1 MSAKMYKIFVG
12 NVPFQCSNQEFINCF
27 KDIDGFI
34 DGEIINRHN
43 TEYSRGFGFI
53 TLETEDAGKKLM
65 ARTDIICK
73 DRVLRFADY
82 NFGEKSQTDKNY
94 IFIKNIPR
102 HMKRNDLIDIFSKYG
117 DIGACFILT
126 NTKTGISK
134 GNGIIEI
141 KDNEIY
147 NLLIKNK
154 YIDVSDYTTL
164 YLTKWKNN
172 FIVKTNKCKNANN
185 KNITLDS
192 DNSDN
197 SDNSENEDERTN
209 FMRNFIINKNKQQ

>member
-12 NVPFQCSNQEFINCF
+12 NVPFQCSNQEFIDCF

-147 NLLIKNK
+147 
-154 YIDVSDYTTL
+154 
-164 YLTKWKNN
+164 KWKNN

-192 DNSDN
+192 NNSDN